1 MTEQKEKEKRRLNLI
16 LHNIAE
22 SDDSVAANRKKHDI
36 DNATEI
42 LQRYIG
48 ITAIVKNATG
58 IGKKLTDKARLLKI
72 TLNSGD
78 DKVKILCNCTK
89 LRNKNHPD
97 DIRKSFYH
105 ALLIKHHRSKKE
117 IKNSALGLL
126 P

>member
-1 MTEQKEKEKRRLNLI
+1 MKSLPVFQLWWQSKRKRKKEDLTL
-16 LHNIAE
+16 NIAE

-48 ITAIVKNATG
+48 ITATVKNATR

-72 TLNSGD
+72 TLNSED
-78 DKVKILCNCTK
+78 DEVTILRNCTK

-105 ALLIKHHRSKKE
+105 SWSNTTGARKK
-117 IKNSALGLL
+117 
-126 P
+126 